1 MTFTVRLEYYGLFRG
16 SLASPPVRTY
26 FGRSMSLLRWFRVG
40 SLSVLTALGVS
51 ACSPGERPSP
61 PVAVERSAVT
71 VVEVGGPQATHPAL
85 TYVGQGTRDG
95 RWTWQYSLVVPPE
108 LRLRQVNKAL
118 EFLNDAGVPQFR
130 FNPPSHGNNGVGVA
144 HAAYLTVE
152 GCLVDR
158 NPAPPWG
165 RTFSHPITTCTLYIS
180 SDSIPPM
187 RDAYVE
193 SAWETPL
200 CLAWPRAHHG
210 LVELANAR
218 LLVAGGQT
226 NEYGSVTSAE
236 IYDPA
241 TGTWADTA
249 PMNVARLKFRPVL
262 MDDGR
267 VLATQSSNAVPGVEL
282 WDPATGIWTNLDSI
296 NNRNRGN
303 VARLPNQRV
312 IIAGGYETNSGP
324 PFDNVSAYTT
334 RFLDLSGGPP
344 GVWSSQPNTTAHF
357 YNAATLEMRDGRVVF
372 LGGRT
377 HPMSFASTFL
387 RYDSVT
393 NAWQSSTLG
402 RTIDGAT
409 ADMLPDGH
417 IALVGGIASAGQRRD
432 LTFLDPV
439 EMTRQNGP
447 SLVVARNEH
456 ASAMLPSGV
465 LVVLGGTIDLIL
477 TGERDTAS
485 IEFLRPGGTA
495 WQTATPLPDRRVGAK
510 AHVLAN
516 RDILVVGGGHWVQ
529 ISNSDHFRMQTRC
542 AHVTFNP
549 AAGDPDPGCFV
560 DGDCTGGRTC
570 VDGVCCD
577 SACTGAC
584 QACSAYKKGYG
595 SDGVC
600 EPIAAGRD
608 PEWECATEN
617 VSTCGTTGA
626 CDGAGACARYPDTT
640 VCQASSCVGSTWTL
654 ESKCASGV
662 CTPDGVIPCPNGFAC
677 VMGACG
683 TFCMNDTHC
692 ATGRVC
698 QTGQCIST
706 GGGGMGGGAGVGGAG
721 AGMGGAG
728 VGGIAGAGAGGIAG
742 AGAGGIAGAGAGA
755 GMGGAGAGGIAGA
768 GAGGMSGG
776 GGNAGMAAGG
786 AGAGGSSAGAGT
798 GGLAGDA
805 GTGSE
810 AGEGGVAGEAGNGGE
825 AGSAGE
831 GNAGEA
837 SGGSATGGSAGTT
850 TGGRAGTGNG
860 GNGGVAGAPN
870 AGEAGDAA
878 GARAGG
884 KSSDS
889 DEDAGCGCRVGARP
903 RLPLSTAGL
912 GLAWLAF
919 AAMRRRRR
927 VSSVRC
933 E

>member
-1 MTFTVRLEYYGLFRG
+1 M
-16 SLASPPVRTY
+16 A
-26 FGRSMSLLRWFRVG
+26 LLRWFGVG
-40 SLSVLTALGVS
+40 SLSVLAALGLS
-51 ACSPGERPSP
+51 ACSPGERSSP
-61 PVAVERSAVT
+61 PVAVERSGVT
-71 VVEVGGPQATHPAL
+71 IVEVGGPQASHPAL

-130 FNPPSHGNNGVGVA
+130 FNPPSHGNPSGA
-144 HAAYLTVE
+144 AFAAYLTVE

-193 SAWETPL
+193 SAWEMPL

-210 LVELANAR
+210 LVELANGR

-226 NEYGSVTSAE
+226 NEYGDTTSAE

-249 PMNVARLKFRPVL
+249 PMNVARLKFRPLL

-267 VLATQSSNAVPGVEL
+267 VLATQSSNATPGVEL

-296 NNRNRGN
+296 NNRNRAA

-312 IIAGGYETNSGP
+312 IIAGGYERNSGP
-324 PFDNVSAYTT
+324 PFDNVPAYTN
-334 RFLDLSGGPP
+334 RILDLSGGPP
-344 GVWSSQPNTTAHF
+344 GVWSTVTGGAPNW
-357 YNAATLEMRDGRVVF
+357 YNAVPLEMRDGRVVF

-377 HPMSFASTFL
+377 HPMSFAVTFL
-387 RYDSVT
+387 RYDGVA

-402 RTIDGAT
+402 QAIDGPT
-409 ADMLPDGH
+409 ANMLPDGH
-417 IALVGGIASAGQRRD
+417 IAIVGGIGSTGQRSDMR
-432 LTFLDPV
+432 FLDPV
-439 EMTRQNGP
+439 DLTRQNGP
-447 SLVVARNEH
+447 NLTVWRNEH

-465 LVVLGGTIDLIL
+465 LVVLGGTINLIT

-495 WQTATPLPDRRVGAK
+495 WQSATPLPERRVGAR

-516 RDILVVGGGHWVQ
+516 RDILVVGGGRWFQ
-529 ISNSDHFRMQTRC
+529 SGQSSEYFRMVTRC
-542 AHVTFNP
+542 AHVTFDSS
-549 AAGDPDPGCFV
+549 AGDPDPGCFV

-570 VDGVCCD
+570 VDGMCCN
-577 SACTGAC
+577 SACTGPC

-595 SDGVC
+595 TDGTC

-608 PEWECATEN
+608 PEWECALEN
-617 VSTCGTTGA
+617 VSTCGMTGA
-626 CDGAGACARYPDTT
+626 CDGSGACARYADDT

-654 ESKCASGV
+654 ESKCDAGV
-662 CTPDGVIPCPNGFAC
+662 CTSDGVIPCPNGFAC

-692 ATGRVC
+692 AAGRMC
-698 QTGQCIST
+698 QTGQCVLT
-706 GGGGMGGGAGVGGAG
+706 GGGGMGGGGMGGGAGVGGAG

-728 VGGIAGAGAGGIAG
+728 AGGAGAGGIAGAGAGAGGIAG
-742 AGAGGIAGAGAGA
+742 AGAGGVGGAGG
-755 GMGGAGAGGIAGA
+755 GGIGGAGAGGIAGA
-768 GAGGMSGG
+768 GGLSGG
-776 GGNAGMAAGG
+776 GGISGMAAGG
-786 AGAGGSSAGAGT
+786 AGAGGSSAGTGT
-798 GGLAGDA
+798 GGLAG
-805 GTGSE
+805 E
-810 AGEGGVAGEAGNGGE
+810 AGNGGEAGDGGVAGEAGNGGE
-825 AGSAGE
+825 AGSAGA

-837 SGGSATGGSAGTT
+837 SGGSATGGGAGTMT
-850 TGGRAGTGNG
+850 AGRAGAANG
-860 GNGGVAGAPN
+860 GSGGVAGTAN

-889 DEDAGCGCRVGARP
+889 DEDSGCGCRVGARP

-919 AAMRRRRR
+919 AMMRRRRR
-927 VSSVRC
+927 VSSERC